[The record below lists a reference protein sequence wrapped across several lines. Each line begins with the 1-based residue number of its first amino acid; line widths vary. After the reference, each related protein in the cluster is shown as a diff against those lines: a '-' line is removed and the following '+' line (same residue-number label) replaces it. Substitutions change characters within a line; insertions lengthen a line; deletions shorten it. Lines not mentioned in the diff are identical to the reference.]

1 MTTITTQDITQRPS
15 HRPARRSIVSFFV
28 GAAMATAV
36 ALGVSFVAD
45 GQAVSHPANP
55 AAEQHPGA
63 TAAAPASS
71 MPSQPTSNACPVV
84 RGAC

>member
-1 MTTITTQDITQRPS
+1 MTTITPQDLTRQP
-15 HRPARRSIVSFFV
+15 HHPARRSIVSFFV

-36 ALGVSFVAD
+36 ALGVSFAAD
-45 GQAVSHPANP
+45 GSAVSHPANP

-63 TAAAPASS
+63 TSAAPASS
-71 MPSQPTSNACPVV
+71 MPSQPTPNVQCPVV